1 MSARL
6 AGKPQWHK
14 DNDQTFSAMVVEAAP
29 LSGSMRP
36 VWRLVRYQLHLALE
50 GVRRKPGLSL
60 TIVVVLSLAGGMWTF
75 AVVRYLRHHGPYP
88 DLSPTLHQVELSHGE
103 APLPVRGQGSTHTTA
118 GWATHTRVS
127 FPEYQRLA
135 ASGVPTR
142 HTASFRSRLLVSPP
156 AGAADPS
163 AARTRLAHARFVNS
177 PFFSM
182 FALPLG
188 SGRAFTGAEEA
199 AGAAVVVIGER
210 LDRALFPGGGGLGQ
224 TLLVEGRHFRVVG
237 VIAGDQP
244 FRPTWDIAM
253 LDRDQD
259 ALYLPFPWFRRLR
272 ARPDS
277 VVHQSPVGPG
287 YEDLLRSQAL
297 FVAYWLEL
305 PTAEARAAYVQHL
318 DRQFSG
324 PDGPRYRLRSYQQ
337 WKREFTPQPTR
348 VAFLSALGGLLLLAG
363 GFSATRLLLTK
374 EVTRRR
380 ELGVRRA
387 LGASRWALFTTQM
400 LEAALLSLVAAAVG
414 VVLALPLLALFNRV
428 VADADIPARLS
439 GASVAL
445 GAGMVVV
452 IGLAAALL
460 PAWRVSRTPPGL
472 ASGR

>member
-1 MSARL
+1 
-6 AGKPQWHK
+6 
-14 DNDQTFSAMVVEAAP
+14 
-29 LSGSMRP
+29 
-36 VWRLVRYQLHLALE
+36 VWRLARYQLRLALE
-50 GVRRKPGLSL
+50 GVRRRPGLSL

-88 DLSPTLHQVELSHGE
+88 DLSPALHQVELSHGE
-103 APLPVRGQGSTHTTA
+103 APLPVRSPGSTHTTA

-135 ASGVPTR
+135 ASGIPTR
-142 HTASFRSRLLVSPP
+142 QTGSFRSRLLLAPP
-156 AGAADPS
+156 GQATP
-163 AARTRLAHARFVNS
+163 RLAHARFVNA

-188 SGRAFTGAEEA
+188 SGRAFTPSEDA
-199 AGAAVVVIGER
+199 AGAAVVVLGER
-210 LDRALFPGGGGLGQ
+210 LARALFPGGGGLGQ

-244 FRPTWDIAM
+244 FRPTWDITM

-259 ALYLPFPWFRRLR
+259 ALYLPFDWFRRLR

-287 YEDLLRSQAL
+287 YEDLLRSPAL

-305 PTAEARAAYVQHL
+305 PTAEARAAYLAHL

-324 PDGPRYRLRSYQQ
+324 RGGARYRLRSYDE
-337 WKREFTPQPTR
+337 WRREFTPQPTR

-363 GFSATRLLLTK
+363 GFSTTRLLLTK

-387 LGASRWALFTTQM
+387 LGASRGALFLTQM
-400 LEAALLSLVAAAVG
+400 LEAALLSLVAAVVG
-414 VVLALPLLALFNRV
+414 VVVAVPLLAMFNRV
-428 VADADIPARLS
+428 VADADIPAQL
-439 GASVAL
+439 GIASAAV
-445 GAGMVVV
+445 GAGMVVAV
-452 IGLAAALL
+452 GLAAALL
-460 PAWRVSRTPPGL
+460 PAWRVSRTRPGL
-472 ASGR
+472 TSGR